1 MPFLITYAVQ
11 SRYDTKIFNTI
22 VDDVDE
28 WLVET
33 VRIYRNLPES
43 ERYAG
48 HGFALLN
55 TIEVSEKVAQ
65 ALGNYE
71 PYVKLWTK
79 NCEAID

>member
-11 SRYDTKIFNTI
+11 SRYDATVFNTI

-55 TIEVSEKVAQ
+55 VIEVSEKAAR
-65 ALGNYE
+65 ALDNYE

-79 NCEAID
+79 NSEV

>member
-11 SRYDTKIFNTI
+11 SRYDTTVFNTI

-28 WLVET
+28 WLVEYA
-33 VRIYRNLPES
+33 RIYLNLPES

-55 TIEVSEKVAQ
+55 VIEVSEKAAR
-65 ALGNYE
+65 ALDNYE
-71 PYVKLWTK
+71 PYVKLWSK
-79 NCEAID
+79 NCGV